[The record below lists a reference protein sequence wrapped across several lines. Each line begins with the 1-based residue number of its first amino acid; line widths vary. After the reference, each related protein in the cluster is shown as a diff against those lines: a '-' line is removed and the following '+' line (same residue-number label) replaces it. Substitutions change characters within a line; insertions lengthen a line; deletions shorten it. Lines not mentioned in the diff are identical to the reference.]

1 MLCSIR
7 STLVASAASDCVTES
22 CSASDSRRRSSSC
35 ACSRLRASA
44 RGSVRWRL
52 DRLAAPG
59 PGVTFARG
67 VRSLLRQTECIEGIL
82 DRAGAARSLE
92 LKEGSTAAE
101 FLLFEMVEADFV
113 MTWLLGPLQRMLCAL
128 GGHDSVF
135 CFERDR
141 LSLRCLSCGY
151 RTS

>member
-1 MLCSIR
+1 
-7 STLVASAASDCVTES
+7 
-22 CSASDSRRRSSSC
+22 
-35 ACSRLRASA
+35 
-44 RGSVRWRL
+44 
-52 DRLAAPG
+52 
-59 PGVTFARG
+59 VTFARG
-67 VRSLLRQTECIEGIL
+67 VSSLLRQTDFIEGIL

-101 FLLFEMVEADFV
+101 LLLFEMVEADFV

-151 RTS
+151 RTSGWRLDSGAAYSSLPVDGRPPSPPGNLARPLVISGPISASATGSAFAHRPSR